1 MPSPFCI
8 TNLEKDMTN
17 KERIEKSTDRVKVTI
32 ARLEHHREL
41 HDDGSSDIDYES
53 IYKLLDSA
61 LYSLSNGL
69 NGWTSSRGAKSNRV
83 HAVHEITQAQVLL
96 SSAFPRSHNTTPTWR
111 TK

>member
-96 SSAFPRSHNTTPTWR
+96 SSAFPR
-111 TK
+111 